1 LEGLMHYWEKAMREL
16 SMTGGAGQLI
26 GLNNG

>member
-1 LEGLMHYWEKAMREL
+1 MHYWEKAMREL

>member
-1 LEGLMHYWEKAMREL
+1 MHYCEKAMGEL
-16 SMTGGAGQLI
+16 SVTDGAGQLI

>member
-1 LEGLMHYWEKAMREL
+1 LEGLMHYWEKAMGEL
-16 SMTGGAGQLI
+16 SVTDGAGQLI